1 MHILKSFISA
11 LFLLLLSFQ
20 LQALKSLSPLEVVE
34 KSANG
39 MIAELKSQ
47 PKGTLNEDILREL
60 VKKHIQ
66 PAIDQKKIAMGAM
79 GKYWRRATN
88 KQQELFIERFR
99 ELQIRTYTNVFA
111 SFVDGEFIYNNVRY
125 NSNKSRAILK
135 SELKMPGKQNIP
147 FDFKLY
153 YNKKSDTWLIYNASV
168 AGLDLVKTYR
178 DQVQSRLQRISMN
191 ELLEELKRK

>member
-1 MHILKSFISA
+1 MHLFKQFISA
-11 LFLLLLSFQ
+11 LLLLLLSFQ

-39 MIAELKSQ
+39 MIDELKNQ

-79 GKYWRRATN
+79 GKYWRRAT
-88 KQQELFIERFR
+88 KEQQELFIERFR

-125 NSNKSRAILK
+125 NSKKSRAILK

-153 YNKKSDTWLIYNASV
+153 YNKKLDTWFIYNASV

-178 DQVQSRLQRISMN
+178 DQVQSRLQRISMD